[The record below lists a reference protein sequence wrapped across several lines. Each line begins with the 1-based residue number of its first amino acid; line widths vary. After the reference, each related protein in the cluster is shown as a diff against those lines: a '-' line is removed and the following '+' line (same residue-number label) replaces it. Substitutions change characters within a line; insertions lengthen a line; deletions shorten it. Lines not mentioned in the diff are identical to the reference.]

1 LYIIVAIFC
10 IFLFAK
16 KCIIVVAGYNFRGF
30 PYKGVEVMLYD
41 YLPVLDFRPQPL
53 DDEFNNVL
61 KRGFDIVFS
70 LFVIIFIM
78 SWLTP
83 LMALL
88 IKLDSKG
95 PAFFKQYRSG
105 RNNEP
110 FVCYKFRTMRVNR
123 DSDKKQA
130 TKNDVRITKIGR
142 FLFKSNLIQASSFKS

>member
-1 LYIIVAIFC
+1 
-10 IFLFAK
+10 
-16 KCIIVVAGYNFRGF
+16 
-30 PYKGVEVMLYD
+30 MLYD